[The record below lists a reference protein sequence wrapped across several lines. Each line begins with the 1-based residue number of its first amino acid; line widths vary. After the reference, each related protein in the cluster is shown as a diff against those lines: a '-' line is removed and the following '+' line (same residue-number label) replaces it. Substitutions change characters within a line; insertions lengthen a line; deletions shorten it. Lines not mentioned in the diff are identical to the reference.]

1 MQKKTYFFRD
11 DVITHTILSSQLV
24 KVKVKVKVTLL
35 SPEGNYLY
43 SQQKK
48 HKAQHATLPQGIK
61 HTVPKNT

>member
-1 MQKKTYFFRD
+1 LENF
-11 DVITHTILSSQLV
+11 LE

-43 SQQKK
+43 NQQKK
-48 HKAQHATLPQGIK
+48 THKAQHATLPQGIK